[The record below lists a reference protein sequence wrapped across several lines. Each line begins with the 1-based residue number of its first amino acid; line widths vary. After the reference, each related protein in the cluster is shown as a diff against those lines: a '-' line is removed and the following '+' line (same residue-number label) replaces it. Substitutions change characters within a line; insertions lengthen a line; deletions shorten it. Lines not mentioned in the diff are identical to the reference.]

1 MRPWQSTTQIGGERA
16 FEHIRTHYKLH
27 VDRRS
32 QGQQRLGW
40 LARSRGP
47 PSARPEHITFG
58 SRSTCACPR
67 AAAYQRS
74 FAVVYF
80 AASLTGWLPLPS
92 ELLRLLY
99 LLCSH
104 TFFHVVSNEFP
115 RSAHLELQD
124 VYLLSFPCSR
134 ALVPFSQPSV
144 AGTRACRLRHQW
156 RFGPGRS
163 WVIYLV
169 GPRPFAF
176 ASLFSETDPAASF
189 ILTRWSDVRNEPAC
203 SDRCFARWL

>member
-1 MRPWQSTTQIGGERA
+1 VGSEHSSISEPTTSSTSIAGARGSSASAGLPGLEG
-16 FEHIRTHYKLH
+16 
-27 VDRRS
+27 RR
-32 QGQQRLGW
+32 L
-40 LARSRGP
+40 LAQK
-47 PSARPEHITFG
+47 HITFG